1 MQLEKIST
9 AIYQAELNK
18 ERDGNMEKTAIQLDN
33 QATLLT
39 LTSIWETCLKLNL
52 TLAKQKKKTTHMF
65 EEGFDL
71 HIRRLIL
78 C

>member
-18 ERDGNMEKTAIQLDN
+18 KRDGNMEKTAIQLDN

-39 LTSIWETCLKLNL
+39 LTSI
-52 TLAKQKKKTTHMF
+52 
-65 EEGFDL
+65 
-71 HIRRLIL
+71 
-78 C
+78 